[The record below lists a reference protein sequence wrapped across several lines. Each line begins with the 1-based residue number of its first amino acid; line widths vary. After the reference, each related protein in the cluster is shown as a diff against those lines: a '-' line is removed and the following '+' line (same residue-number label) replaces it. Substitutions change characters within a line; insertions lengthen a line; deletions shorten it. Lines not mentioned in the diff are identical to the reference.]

1 MIIGKAGSYIKHI
14 KEESGA
20 YVQISQKSLDHA
32 LAERCITVIGDSEY
46 NKKACQMIVAK
57 IVEDPQSGSCL
68 NVSYA
73 DVTGP
78 VANFNPTGSPYAN
91 AANSSMGNSNNSN
104 PNYSS
109 NGSLNSMS
117 PTLNNSFNGGQ
128 GVQNSAGNMMQFG
141 NVFQNSAAAAAS
153 NGSAQSSQMIENF
166 RGMLR
171 ACGYTEDAVNEI
183 CNAMATLANYG
194 MLGLGLG
201 LGNGMMNGTPIL
213 GSLGLGL
220 GPGTPTQ
227 SLQMSGVSPGGH
239 PHHHQNTLFSAGGG
253 GGGMSGLDQGGV
265 PSVGGGG
272 NGGNNMFG
280 PIGSVGGGSLSMSM
294 GGPFAHHNSP
304 GSGGRHGGHPQDSR
318 GLHMG
323 EGVPVFETFRAS
335 PSSLS
340 SPVSNQ
346 VVHPSLS
353 LVNNSNSF
361 GIPTS
366 NTATGGLPSPTLNSR
381 SNNNNKNPNSPTPS
395 LDQQSDL
402 GLSSGGGSNA
412 ASKLEMEVSDN
423 IIGAILGHGGK
434 LLVHFQNESQ
444 ASIQISKKGIF
455 APGTRNRIVTISGP
469 PASVNHARNLV
480 AGAIAEEESKRSSQ
494 QAQQQSQQNT
504 IPFMRSDSGKY

>member
-1 MIIGKAGSYIKHI
+1 
-14 KEESGA
+14 
-20 YVQISQKSLDHA
+20 
-32 LAERCITVIGDSEY
+32 
-46 NKKACQMIVAK
+46 
-57 IVEDPQSGSCL
+57 
-68 NVSYA
+68 
-73 DVTGP
+73 
-78 VANFNPTGSPYAN
+78 
-91 AANSSMGNSNNSN
+91 
-104 PNYSS
+104 
-109 NGSLNSMS
+109 
-117 PTLNNSFNGGQ
+117 
-128 GVQNSAGNMMQFG
+128 MMQFG

-227 SLQMSGVSPGGH
+227 SLHQLSGVSPGGH
-239 PHHHQNTLFSAGGG
+239 PHHHGNTLFSTGGG
-253 GGGMSGLDQGGV
+253 GGGMSGLDQGGQMT
-265 PSVGGGG
+265 SVGGGG
-272 NGGNNMFG
+272 NGSGNNMFG
-280 PIGSVGGGSLSMSM
+280 PIGSGGGSLSMSM
-294 GGPFAHHNSP
+294 GGFHNSP
-304 GSGGRHGGHPQDSR
+304 TGRHQLTQDSR

-323 EGVPVFETFRAS
+323 DGTMPVFETFRAS

-340 SPVSNQ
+340 SPVSGGQ
-346 VVHPSLS
+346 VGGVHPSLS

-366 NTATGGLPSPTLNSR
+366 SSTAPGGGLPSPTMNSR
-381 SNNNNKNPNSPTPS
+381 NPNNSNPNKNPNSPSPS

-402 GLSSGGGSNA
+402 GLNTSTGSSGA
-412 ASKLEMEVSDN
+412 TSKIEMEVSDN

-504 IPFMRSDSGKY
+504 IPFMRADSGKY